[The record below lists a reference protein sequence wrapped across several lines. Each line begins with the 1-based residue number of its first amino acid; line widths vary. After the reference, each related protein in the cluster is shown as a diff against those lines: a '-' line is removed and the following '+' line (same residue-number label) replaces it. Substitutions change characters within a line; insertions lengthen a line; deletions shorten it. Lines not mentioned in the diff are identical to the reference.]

1 MPPMTRSQAPAA
13 APHAR
18 HWLMALLAAWPAVT
32 LAQSS
37 PAVSSLVA
45 FSGSQ
50 PASAPVLGPGGAL
63 YGITSVASIVAG
75 GLIYRLE
82 PTGSAVET
90 LYQLKVSD
98 GYGAVGGLLLGSGPD
113 PVLFGTTTFGST
125 QQANSGGTV
134 FSVKTDGNDFTVLHT
149 FASYATAND
158 LEQPINTD
166 GALPQSELVE
176 GNDGFLYGVTSAG
189 GPNGTGVVFK
199 VSRDGTGF
207 AVLHAFG
214 PVDLSDHDNNPATA
228 AIVVPPTDGMSPTGT
243 LLAGADDYLYGT
255 AAAGGANNTG
265 TIFRVRSDGSD
276 FAVLHTF
283 PALVTPT
290 TGVATNTGG
299 GTPAA
304 GLTDGQ
310 DSRYYGVASVGGS
323 AGYGTV
329 FAFDPVGRVFTVLYD
344 FDFNKG
350 ARPTGELLLGADG
363 KLYGTTASGG
373 TNASGTATQF
383 GTVFSIARDG
393 TGFTSLYSFQNTD
406 GSGPTGKMVQLDEST
421 FVGLTT
427 AGGNCGQ
434 GTVFR
439 LSLTGATVTGVTN
452 CGRSNNNNSG
462 GGGIAPAL
470 LLLLAVAGVARRARA
485 DR

>member
-1 MPPMTRSQAPAA
+1 
-13 APHAR
+13 
-18 HWLMALLAAWPAVT
+18 
-32 LAQSS
+32 
-37 PAVSSLVA
+37 
-45 FSGSQ
+45 
-50 PASAPVLGPGGAL
+50 
-63 YGITSVASIVAG
+63 
-75 GLIYRLE
+75 
-82 PTGSAVET
+82 
-90 LYQLKVSD
+90 
-98 GYGAVGGLLLGSGPD
+98 
-113 PVLFGTTTFGST
+113 
-125 QQANSGGTV
+125 
-134 FSVKTDGNDFTVLHT
+134 VLHA
-149 FASYATAND
+149 FASYAVAND

-214 PVDLSDHDNNPATA
+214 PVDLSDPDNDPATA
-228 AIVVPPTDGMSPTGT
+228 AIVVPPIDGMSPTGT

-276 FAVLHTF
+276 FGVLHTF

-299 GTPAA
+299 ATPAA

-310 DSRYYGVASVGGS
+310 DSRHYGVASVGGN

-329 FAFDPVGRVFTVLYD
+329 FAFDPVGRVFTVLHD

-452 CGRSNNNNSG
+452 CGRSSNNDSG

-470 LLLLAVAGVARRARA
+470 LLLLAVAGVARRVRA
-485 DR
+485 GR